1 MSNGDIINYSRNMS
15 TERKVP
21 RAFLTRRR
29 RYSLNE
35 SVFEVVTE
43 ESAYW
48 VGFIMADGC
57 ISRDKTSDSRR
68 LRVNLKT
75 TDADHLRRLRSF
87 LQYEGQVA
95 TRDNGRYCALEINS
109 ARLAASLR
117 RYGVVE
123 RKSCGASVIH
133 LNTNLHFWRGLIDGD
148 GTLYL
153 YKNMYPALSLCGSE
167 AILNQ
172 FADYVKTN
180 FPLIKRLS
188 IRECRSIK
196 QVAVAGRS
204 AIALTRHFYGD
215 CSIALE
221 RKLQIANTIMN
232 L

>member
-1 MSNGDIINYSRNMS
+1 MIP
-15 TERKVP
+15 ERKLS
-21 RAFLTRRR
+21 RIFLTRRR
-29 RYSLNE
+29 KYSLNE
-35 SVFEVVTE
+35 SAFEVVTE

-57 ISRDKTSDSRR
+57 ISRDKSPDSRR
-68 LRVNLKT
+68 LRINLKFS
-75 TDADHLRRLRSF
+75 DANHLQRLRSF

-95 TRDNGRYCALEINS
+95 TRDNGRYCSLEINS
-109 ARLAASLR
+109 ARLVASLR

-123 RKSCGASVIH
+123 RKSCTASVIH

-167 AILNQ
+167 AILTQ

-180 FPLIKRLS
+180 FPALKRLS

-196 QVAVAGRS
+196 QVAVAGHM
-204 AIALTRHFYGD
+204 AIALTRHFYGG

-221 RKLQIANTIMN
+221 RKLQIANTVMS